1 MTTFLSRR
9 AALLAAGAGAITMLS
24 ACSSDIRPLADSSPS
39 ASGEASSS
47 ASSSASASPSTSASS
62 SSADG
67 SSEKSYL
74 GPVKFDNYEKK
85 GEYVPADETHKAQN
99 VPKPLPPA
107 NMHEKTIDGAYSA
120 FSFWLAS
127 VNYLVLTGS
136 EHALQAEMMTPQ
148 PEKVSGSDSLYYW
161 RITLSKDSKAM
172 MHVEG
177 KGNRPMYQNTSME
190 PELSDLKLSY
200 QDGKWFTYPT
210 KVHGQGSAS
219 PSTKASDEAN
229 AKNA

>member
-47 ASSSASASPSTSASS
+47 ANPSASASASS
-62 SSADG
+62 SSGGG
-67 SSEKSYL
+67 SSAKSYL

-107 NMHEKTIDGAYSA
+107 NMHENSIDGAYSA

-127 VNYLVLTGS
+127 VNYLVLTGDD
-136 EHALQAEMMTPQ
+136 EPLKQADP
-148 PEKVSGSDSLYYW
+148 SGRDVKSFHDYVTFL
-161 RITLSKDSKAM
+161 
-172 MHVEG
+172 
-177 KGNRPMYQNTSME
+177 
-190 PELSDLKLSY
+190 
-200 QDGKWFTYPT
+200 
-210 KVHGQGSAS
+210 
-219 PSTKASDEAN
+219 
-229 AKNA
+229 